1 MSLEGTSSVCYSIS
15 MFYCWNL
22 FIYKIKMLQL
32 KRHDF
37 MKKQNEA
44 GADYNELYHLPDPG
58 TEVLSLCSLR
68 ER

>member
-22 FIYKIKMLQL
+22 FIYKINMLQL
-32 KRHDF
+32 KRLDF

-44 GADYNELYHLPDPG
+44 GADYELYRLPGPG
-58 TEVLSLCSLR
+58 TEVLSLWSFQ
-68 ER
+68 EH